1 MVASAASGSGAEGA
15 TSRPTTHA
23 ATYANPATASA
34 RRPSARRTVDTS
46 LCGTAL
52 ATDDLVERRMGG
64 ERHRRGEL
72 LELGLLDGRCE
83 RGRRRPARDVHEAEV
98 REAETAMQP
107 CPEIALLGGEEL
119 ARSMPA
125 LHERL
130 VGVDGHLERVDEHD

>member
-34 RRPSARRTVDTS
+34 RRPSARRTADTL

-64 ERHRRGEL
+64 ERHGRGAL
-72 LELGLLDGRCE
+72 LELRLLDRLPE
-83 RGRRRPARDVHEAEV
+83 RQRARPARDVHEAEV
-98 REAETAMQP
+98 RRAEAAVQP
-107 CPEIALLGGEEL
+107 RPEVAGLGGQEL
-119 ARSMPA
+119 ACPMPA
-125 LHERL
+125 FHEGV
-130 VGVDGHLERVDEHD
+130 VGLGGHLERVDED